1 MVKAH
6 LVQKQAGVQESPG
19 PVIAEHNRPAA
30 SFPVSDSAAFFH
42 RQVQIISCKTSPR
55 SDSVVTDSVRFW
67 PNGSGPEASRC
78 AGITRPGYSRT
89 QPARCQFQVQII
101 SCKTSPR
108 SDSVVTD
115 SVRFW
120 PNGSGPE
127 ASRCARASQ
136 WARPASGQRFW
147 ADQDRRRIGSDM
159 FTGLFV
165 DSVLIVRRASPPE
178 TCNASLPHTI
188 TTPVFSAAIV
198 ITHTGNG
205 GGCSLLFAG
214 MTPRQ

>member
-78 AGITRPGYSRT
+78 A
-89 QPARCQFQVQII
+89 
-101 SCKTSPR
+101 
-108 SDSVVTD
+108 
-115 SVRFW
+115 
-120 PNGSGPE
+120 
-127 ASRCARASQ
+127 RAGQ